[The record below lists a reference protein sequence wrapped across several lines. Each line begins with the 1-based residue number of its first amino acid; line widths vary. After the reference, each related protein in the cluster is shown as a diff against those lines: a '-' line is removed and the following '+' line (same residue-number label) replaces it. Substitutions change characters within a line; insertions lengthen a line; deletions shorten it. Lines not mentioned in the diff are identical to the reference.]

1 MNQKYLAVC
10 VGMDSYCIEADEGNI
25 AAFIGK
31 Y

>member
-10 VGMDSYCIEADEGNI
+10 VGMDPYSIRADEGNI